1 MDRGCNRMSS
11 HTETSSF
18 LQTLTG
24 RLPTK
29 KVDSYEENPYMGEII
44 QQLNRCG
51 FHYLTSMRY

>member
-1 MDRGCNRMSS
+1 MDRSCNRMSS

-29 KVDSYEENPYMGEII
+29 KVDSYEDKTCRGKII
-44 QQLNRCG
+44 PVIKWL
-51 FHYLTSMRY
+51 